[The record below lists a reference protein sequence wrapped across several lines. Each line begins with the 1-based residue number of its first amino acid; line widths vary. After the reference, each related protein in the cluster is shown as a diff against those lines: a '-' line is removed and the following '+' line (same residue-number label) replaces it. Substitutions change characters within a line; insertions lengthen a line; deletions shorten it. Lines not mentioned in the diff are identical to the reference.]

1 MPEYV
6 PEDVKRSVRC
16 EALERAVQ
24 SSTGTGW
31 TMDTLIEVADMFE
44 NYLLNGKQEPAVQ
57 TEPEP
62 GNPRKSV

>member
-6 PEDVKRSVRC
+6 PEDVKRAIRA

-24 SSTGTGW
+24 LAS
-31 TMDTLIEVADMFE
+31 VADNFNNNSVVVTAKVFE
-44 NYLLNGKQEPAVQ
+44 KYLLGEPQ
-57 TEPEP
+57 LGEPEP